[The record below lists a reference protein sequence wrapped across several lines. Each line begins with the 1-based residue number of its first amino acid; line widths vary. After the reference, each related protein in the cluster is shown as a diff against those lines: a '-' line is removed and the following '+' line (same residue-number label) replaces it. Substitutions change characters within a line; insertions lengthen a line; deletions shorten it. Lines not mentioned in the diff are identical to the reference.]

1 VEKKIQGRQGFQ
13 RGAKLEEGGWEVRR
27 KGRWGRRNNDKF
39 MWLDIFSKNFT
50 SCTIRVEK
58 KTKIKEKF

>member
-1 VEKKIQGRQGFQ
+1 
-13 RGAKLEEGGWEVRR
+13 LEEGGGWEVRR
-27 KGRWGRRNNDKF
+27 KERWGRRNNDKF
-39 MWLDIFSKNFT
+39 MWLNIFSKNFT